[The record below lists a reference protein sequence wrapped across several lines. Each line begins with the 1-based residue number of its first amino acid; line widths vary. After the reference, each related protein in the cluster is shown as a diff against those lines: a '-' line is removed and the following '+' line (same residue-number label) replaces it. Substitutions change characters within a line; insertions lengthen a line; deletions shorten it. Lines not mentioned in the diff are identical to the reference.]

1 MKTQYLKTPIAV
13 AITCLMLAAC
23 GDGGDGQ
30 SAATGS
36 ADTSAQ
42 AVDATGK
49 STGSTSGSTAAGGT
63 STTNSATTVATTN
76 TVSVSS
82 LRTAG
87 TSRTATPTA
96 TTARTAAS
104 TTPAAS
110 SSAAPSTSAN
120 PSVTATATPTA
131 SSNPVVSTG
140 AVNSVNEIVNDMA
153 LLNDLPLN
161 GAPSGP
167 GWARG
172 PGVVVMGNNP
182 RGTATPGY
190 WQPSNGNYKGSNL
203 WNGILP
209 WMVLFDG
216 QGNGASNT
224 RVQMRNVKIYYRSR
238 STGSWQ
244 IIGSS
249 AGVGGSLYSKD
260 LMNAYGD
267 ADVRAESDGV
277 SVMPGNSNGFFHGWW
292 NAGQKSIAAF
302 AGDIDAIFVTMQA
315 RLIIGPAGYDDRSS
329 ARYLLQ
335 VGADYYPEVGMP
347 VTSSGPLG
355 ISWLPGVGVSR
366 AKLITNEWRSFN
378 MASIDAANQDVAGNA
393 MSTAVFRSAPPP
405 LD

>member
-1 MKTQYLKTPIAV
+1 
-13 AITCLMLAAC
+13 
-23 GDGGDGQ
+23 
-30 SAATGS
+30 
-36 ADTSAQ
+36 
-42 AVDATGK
+42 
-49 STGSTSGSTAAGGT
+49 
-63 STTNSATTVATTN
+63 
-76 TVSVSS
+76 
-82 LRTAG
+82 
-87 TSRTATPTA
+87 
-96 TTARTAAS
+96 
-104 TTPAAS
+104 
-110 SSAAPSTSAN
+110 
-120 PSVTATATPTA
+120 
-131 SSNPVVSTG
+131 
-140 AVNSVNEIVNDMA
+140 MA

-182 RGTATPGY
+182 RGSATPGY

-238 STGSWQ
+238 SNGSWQ
-244 IIGSS
+244 LIGSTT
-249 AGVGGSLYSKD
+249 GVDGSLYSKD
-260 LMNAYGD
+260 LMNAYGA
-267 ADVRAESDGV
+267 ADVRSESDGV
-277 SVMPGNSNGFFHGWW
+277 SVMPGNNNGFFHGWW
-292 NAGQKSIAAF
+292 TAGQKSIAAV

-315 RLIIGPAGYDDRSS
+315 RLIVGPAGYDDRSS

-347 VTSSGPLG
+347 VTASGPLG

-378 MASIDAANQDVAGNA
+378 MASIDAGNQDVAGNA

>member
-1 MKTQYLKTPIAV
+1 MNTQYLKTPIAV
-13 AITCLMLAAC
+13 AITCLLLAAC

-30 SAATGS
+30 SAATSNAG
-36 ADTSAQ
+36 TSAQ
-42 AVDATGK
+42 TVDATGK
-49 STGSTSGSTAAGGT
+49 STGATSGSTAAGST
-63 STTNSATTVATTN
+63 STTNSATTAATNN

-82 LRTAG
+82 LRTSA
-87 TSRTATPTA
+87 TSRTATTTA
-96 TTARTAAS
+96 TSARTAAS

-110 SSAAPSTSAN
+110 STAAPSTTAS

-182 RGTATPGY
+182 RGSATPGY
-190 WQPSNGNYKGSNL
+190 WQPSNGTYKGSTL

-238 STGSWQ
+238 SNGSWQ
-244 IIGSS
+244 LIGSTT
-249 AGVGGSLYSKD
+249 GVDGSLYSKD
-260 LMNAYGD
+260 LMNAYGS
-267 ADVRAESDGV
+267 ADIRAESDGV
-277 SVMPGNSNGFFHGWW
+277 SVMPGNNNGFFHGWW
-292 NAGQKSIAAF
+292 TAGQKSIAAV